1 MMNLIIPAMIA
12 SFVLCSLVQGKPI
25 VVSPKDDLAKVFES
39 ASDGDVFHL
48 EDGVYAS
55 TNRINIHKSITVL
68 AKNPGRATISGR
80 RLKGPEIMLIDTS
93 NATSKATSRVVLDGI
108 VITEGSHAGYP
119 AQSGAIFIYNATVD
133 INNGEIHGNKANID
147 WIPTG
152 AIMFTG
158 GDNALTI
165 TDTNIYDNT
174 GSVGGIE
181 HDDGYGNLTLIRC
194 NIYNNRGEFGAAMQL
209 GGAYS
214 ITNLTATRIYSNVG
228 TNTGGVFYD
237 DEAVGAKFTTDS
249 KTAIYGNNPW
259 DCYGLFPV
267 PKACHNATW

>member
-1 MMNLIIPAMIA
+1 M
-12 SFVLCSLVQGKPI
+12 
-25 VVSPKDDLAKVFES
+25 D
-39 ASDGDVFHL
+39 
-48 EDGVYAS
+48 
-55 TNRINIHKSITVL
+55 
-68 AKNPGRATISGR
+68 
-80 RLKGPEIMLIDTS
+80 S
-93 NATSKATSRVVLDGI
+93 NWS
-108 VITEGSHAGYP
+108 
-119 AQSGAIFIYNATVD
+119 
-133 INNGEIHGNKANID
+133 NNV
-147 WIPTG
+147 
-152 AIMFTG
+152 TG